1 MNYLLDINEIYLLNI
16 IANYMDHT
24 MRDHGSRSG
33 GQQGCYVPTLIVERA
48 RRARAEPWAA

>member
-1 MNYLLDINEIYLLNI
+1 MNYLFDISGIYLLDI
-16 IANYMDHT
+16 IANYMDNT

-48 RRARAEPWAA
+48 RRARAKPWAA

>member
-1 MNYLLDINEIYLLNI
+1 MNYLLDISEIYLLDI
-16 IANYMDHT
+16 AANYTDDT

-33 GQQGCYVPTLIVERA
+33 GQQGCYVPTLIVGRA

>member
-33 GQQGCYVPTLIVERA
+33 GQQGCYVPTLVVECA

>member
-1 MNYLLDINEIYLLNI
+1 MNCLFDISGIYLLDI

-33 GQQGCYVPTLIVERA
+33 GQQGCYVPTFIVGRA

>member
-1 MNYLLDINEIYLLNI
+1 MNYLFDINEIYLLDI

-33 GQQGCYVPTLIVERA
+33 GQQGCYVSTLSVERA

>member
-1 MNYLLDINEIYLLNI
+1 MNYLFDISEIYLLDIA
-16 IANYMDHT
+16 ANYMDNT

-33 GQQGCYVPTLIVERA
+33 GQQGCYVPTLIVGRA

>member
-1 MNYLLDINEIYLLNI
+1 MYYLFDINEIYLLDI

-33 GQQGCYVPTLIVERA
+33 GQQGCYVPTLIIERA
-48 RRARAEPWAA
+48 RRTRAKPWAA

>member
-1 MNYLLDINEIYLLNI
+1 MYYLFDINEIYLLDI

-33 GQQGCYVPTLIVERA
+33 GQQGCYVPTLIIERA
-48 RRARAEPWAA
+48 RRTQAKPWAA

>member
-1 MNYLLDINEIYLLNI
+1 MNYLLGINEIYLLHVA
-16 IANYMDHT
+16 ANYMDNT

-33 GQQGCYVPTLIVERA
+33 GQQGCYVPTFIVGRA

>member
-1 MNYLLDINEIYLLNI
+1 MNYLFDINEIYLLDI

-33 GQQGCYVPTLIVERA
+33 GQQGCYMPTLIIERA
-48 RRARAEPWAA
+48 RRTRAKPWAA

>member
-1 MNYLLDINEIYLLNI
+1 MYYLFDINEIYLLDI

-33 GQQGCYVPTLIVERA
+33 GQQGCYVPTLIVGRE